1 MAPSDGLDENRVRA
15 IVRDEILRTSR
26 SLIGTLIWTVLSVFT
41 VLLGLQLVQIAL
53 STSSMLATVG
63 ISLVGTLVV
72 AASLY
77 LLYLLHWE

>member
-1 MAPSDGLDENRVRA
+1 MGPSERLDEKRVRA

-26 SLIGTLIWTVLSVFT
+26 SLLGTLIWTGLSVFT

-53 STSSMLATVG
+53 AASSMLATVG
-63 ISLVGTLVV
+63 IGLMGTLVV

-77 LLYLLHWE
+77 LLYLLH

>member
-1 MAPSDGLDENRVRA
+1 MGPSERLDEKRVRA

-41 VLLGLQLVQIAL
+41 VLLGLQLFQIAL
-53 STSSMLATVG
+53 ATSSMLATVG
-63 ISLVGTLVV
+63 IGLVGMLVV

-77 LLYLLHWE
+77 LLSLLHWE